1 MLVFYC
7 YKLLFKGKNINTLI
21 IVKMTNTTYDNW
33 KKKFDEDA
41 DAQSKMMR
49 NTIVGKVDNSTAM
62 ISTEVFNPEMVG
74 EFMTSDEFKNMEKEM
89 GLSHEVFQL
98 TKNL

>member
-1 MLVFYC
+1 M
-7 YKLLFKGKNINTLI
+7 NTFI
-21 IVKMTNTTYDNW
+21 IVKMTNISYENW

-62 ISTEVFNPEMVG
+62 ISTEVFMSNII
-74 EFMTSDEFKNMEKEM
+74 T
-89 GLSHEVFQL
+89 VFIVFFIMI
-98 TKNL
+98 

>member
-1 MLVFYC
+1 M
-7 YKLLFKGKNINTLI
+7 NTLI

-33 KKKFDEDA
+33 KIKFDADA

-49 NTIVGKVDNSTAM
+49 NTIDGKVDDTTAM
-62 ISTEVFNPEMVG
+62 ISTEVFNPELVG
-74 EFMTSDEFKNMEKEM
+74 EFMTSDEFKNMEKEL

-98 TKNL
+98 IKN

>member
-7 YKLLFKGKNINTLI
+7 YKLLFKGKNMNTLI

-62 ISTEVFNPEMVG
+62 ISIEVFNPEMLG
-74 EFMTSDEFKNMEKEM
+74 EFMTSDELEIWKKRW
-89 GLSHEVFQL
+89 VYL
-98 TKNL
+98 TRSFN

>member
-1 MLVFYC
+1 
-7 YKLLFKGKNINTLI
+7 
-21 IVKMTNTTYDNW
+21 
-33 KKKFDEDA
+33 
-41 DAQSKMMR
+41 MMR

-62 ISTEVFNPEMVG
+62 ISTEVFNPEMVE

>member
-7 YKLLFKGKNINTLI
+7 YKLLFKGKNMNTLI

-41 DAQSKMMR
+41 DVQSKMMR

-74 EFMTSDEFKNMEKEM
+74 QFMTSNEFKNMEKEM

>member
-1 MLVFYC
+1 
-7 YKLLFKGKNINTLI
+7 
-21 IVKMTNTTYDNW
+21 
-33 KKKFDEDA
+33 
-41 DAQSKMMR
+41 
-49 NTIVGKVDNSTAM
+49 
-62 ISTEVFNPEMVG
+62 VFNPEMVG

>member
-1 MLVFYC
+1 MIIFYC
-7 YKLLFKGKNINTLI
+7 YKTFLKGKNMNTLI
-21 IVKMTNTTYDNW
+21 IVKMTNTSYDNW

-74 EFMTSDEFKNMEKEM
+74 EFMTSDDFKSMEKEM

>member
-1 MLVFYC
+1 M
-7 YKLLFKGKNINTLI
+7 NTLI

-33 KKKFDEDA
+33 KKKFDDDA
-41 DAQSKMMR
+41 DVQSKMMR
-49 NTIVGKVDNSTAM
+49 NTLVGKVDNSTAM

>member
-1 MLVFYC
+1 M
-7 YKLLFKGKNINTLI
+7 NTFI
-21 IVKMTNTTYDNW
+21 IVKMRNISYENW

-62 ISTEVFNPEMVG
+62 ISTEVFMSNII
-74 EFMTSDEFKNMEKEM
+74 T
-89 GLSHEVFQL
+89 VFIVFFIMI
-98 TKNL
+98 